1 MIKIVDGK
9 AVVLGGYSPNDQ
21 QHVLRNCIFRH
32 FLISFPLLLTFSAE
46 NRQKKIVSIL
56 NFAEGEPIQVVPG
69 ASSKKDEKP
78 REFALKMWQ
87 DGFSIDDGP
96 LRDYNDQE
104 NREFLTDVM
113 KGRIPR
119 ELIREAR
126 GGEVMVNMEDH
137 KDKPFEKPKVN

>member
-1 MIKIVDGK
+1 MYYVIAYLGIFDFPPLFLFKNWQRKIF
-9 AVVLGGYSPNDQ
+9 
-21 QHVLRNCIFRH
+21 C
-32 FLISFPLLLTFSAE
+32 
-46 NRQKKIVSIL
+46 IL